1 MSAYKDQDMHGIF
14 APHLQPG
21 EGLLNFAYGVKQP
34 HILLIILFIATIGG
48 VIAVMLMTKHYLV
61 GLTSHGRVV
70 VLEMG
75 GKKVKAAHAYQ
86 VGQTGAVK
94 TSMGALFTHIKFLG
108 PPPFKAKFHRLGM
121 AKNREHSQA
130 IASALEGRRLAA

>member
-1 MSAYKDQDMHGIF
+1 MSAYKDQDMQGIF
-14 APHLQPG
+14 APHMQPG
-21 EGLLNFAYGVKQP
+21 EGLVNWAYGVKQP

-61 GLTSHGRVV
+61 GLTSYGRFV
-70 VLEMG
+70 VLEVS
-75 GKKVKAAHAYQ
+75 GKTVKASRSYQ
-86 VGQTGAVK
+86 LGQAGAVK
-94 TSMGALFTHIKFLG
+94 TSTGALFTHISVDG

-130 IASALEGRRLAA
+130 IASALEGRQLAA

>member
-1 MSAYKDQDMHGIF
+1 VSAYKDQDMQGIF
-14 APHLQPG
+14 APHMQPG
-21 EGLLNFAYGVKQP
+21 EGLMHWAYGVKQP
-34 HILLIILFIATIGG
+34 HIMLIILFIATIGG

-61 GLTSHGRVV
+61 GLTSHGRVL

-75 GKKVKAAHAYQ
+75 GKKVKACRAYQ
-86 VGQTGAVK
+86 LGQTGAVK
-94 TSMGALFTHIKFLG
+94 TSTGALFTHINLVG

-130 IASALEGRRLAA
+130 IASALEGRQLAA